1 MNILFIGIFDNN
13 EPNTALRNAF
23 QKVSKIYVEVAW
35 NSIPKNILHE
45 TIALALNNL
54 NRRPDLIFLQ
64 LQAPD
69 IIKSV
74 TLEMMKQTGA
84 FICQWTGDA
93 RQPLPRHYID
103 FGRQIDLSLF
113 SNQNDV
119 DTMRSNGVKA
129 DFLQVAADHTIY
141 TPIGPKI
148 ITPNIVFMGNNYN
161 NTFPLSKYRFKMV
174 EFLRNHYRSDFGM
187 YGCNWPKEWKIKSL
201 MYNHQEEAKIYRS
214 CKIAINLAHYDL
226 KKYASDR
233 LFRIMSS
240 GAFCISK
247 VYPEM
252 QEFGNGKN
260 MVTFNGE
267 LSDLKAKIDY
277 YLRAHDLRMA
287 IAKNGC
293 EATHNNWT
301 WDHRIQELLQ
311 IIQKWKIHLK
321 N

>member
-35 NSIPKNILHE
+35 NLIPKDWLHE
-45 TIALALNNL
+45 YVAQALRNL
-54 NRRPDLIFLQ
+54 HKVDLIFLQ

-69 IIKSV
+69 IIKGV

-174 EFLRNHYRSDFGM
+174 EFLRNHYRSDFGL

-252 QEFGNGKN
+252 QEFENGKN

-311 IIQKWKIHLK
+311 IIEKWKQT